1 MHSVVVDEQR
11 TGEGAGLRALLNGS
25 DVAMV
30 MLSVI
35 FYQNKPQSDGSL

>member
-11 TGEGAGLRALLNGS
+11 TGEVAGLRALLNGS